1 MNNKKSLIEKRNR
14 ILEEMGKITEVCQV
28 ETRAFTD
35 DESKKF
41 DELKELVE
49 KINQTLSSIDEMK
62 NLSEESKVEEGE
74 EKENMGNTEKRA
86 LIENEIRAMSTGTM
100 GEAVPAELSTQVIKK
115 LEELAGVVNEAD
127 VVKVEGDYQI
137 LVEKNTNGK
146 AQILGETEKLNAVDL
161 EDFDVVTLSD
171 KRVATEVVVSE
182 KLLNNSPVV
191 AHEYI
196 VGEVAKRV
204 HRTLENEIINADG
217 TTNRFCKG
225 LTNAVEAKEVAKFDT
240 DELME
245 MVVGFNPELLKNA
258 NFYINRQD
266 LIELSKLKDST
277 GKYYLTLENIV
288 DEGPHY
294 MIMGVKVLISDFV
307 PAGTIILAN
316 IGQAYK
322 LKINGDMSV
331 RVLKEK
337 YSDIGCIGFLVNAYF
352 DGAVVD
358 KQAVK
363 VLRKQTVSAKASK

>member
-1 MNNKKSLIEKRNR
+1 MNNKKLLIERKNS
-14 ILEEMGKITEVCQV
+14 ILEEMEKITKACEM
-28 ETRAFTD
+28 ETRALTE

-41 DELKELVE
+41 DELKAIAEQLI
-49 KINQTLSSIDEMK
+49 KTISSIDEMK
-62 NLSEESKVEEGE
+62 NLSEKSKVEEGE
-74 EKENMGNTEKRA
+74 EKENMENTEKRA

-100 GEAVPAELSTQVIKK
+100 GEAVPTELSTQVIKK

-225 LTNAVEAKEVAKFDT
+225 LISAVETKGVAKFDT

-245 MVVGFNPELLKNA
+245 MVVGFNPELLRNA

-266 LIELSKLKDST
+266 LIELSKLKDFT
-277 GKYYLTLENIV
+277 GKYYLILENIV
-288 DEGPHY
+288 NEGQHY
-294 MIMGVKVLISDFV
+294 RIMGVEVIISDFV
-307 PAGTIILAN
+307 PVGTIILAN
-316 IGQAYK
+316 VGQAYK

>member
-1 MNNKKSLIEKRNR
+1 MNKKFLIEKRNS
-14 ILEEMGKITEVCQV
+14 ILEEMEKITGVCEV
-28 ETRAFTD
+28 ETRALTEE
-35 DESKKF
+35 ESKKF
-41 DELKELVE
+41 DELKALVE
-49 KINQTLSSIDEMK
+49 QMNKTLSSIDEMK
-62 NLSEESKVEEGE
+62 NLSEESKVEEGD

-100 GEAVPAELSTQVIKK
+100 GEAVPTELSTQVIKK

-225 LTNAVEAKEVAKFDT
+225 LISAVEAKEVAKFDT

>member
-1 MNNKKSLIEKRNR
+1 MNKKFLIEKRNS
-14 ILEEMGKITEVCQV
+14 ILEEMEKITGVCEV
-28 ETRAFTD
+28 ETRALTEE
-35 DESKKF
+35 ESKKF
-41 DELKELVE
+41 DELKALVE
-49 KINQTLSSIDEMK
+49 QMNKTLSSIDEMK
-62 NLSEESKVEEGE
+62 NLSEGSKVEEGE
-74 EKENMGNTEKRA
+74 EKESMGNTEKRA

-100 GEAVPAELSTQVIKK
+100 GEAVPTELSTQVIKK

-225 LTNAVEAKEVAKFDT
+225 LISAVEAKEVVKFGT